1 MLERYLPSSCVR
13 LSDTS
18 RCSTKTTKPRIMQT
32 KPYDS
37 LIFDA
42 KNLGATPEASV
53 AVIII
58 SETAEARVF
67 KFCTF

>member
-1 MLERYLPSSCVR
+1 
-13 LSDTS
+13 
-18 RCSTKTTKPRIMQT
+18 MQT